1 MRVAEHPVLEFK
13 RGNPHTIVFE
23 GVEVEAFEN
32 ESLAAALWAMG
43 IRELRR
49 TSWGS
54 LGPFCMI
61 GYCSGCLVEVE
72 GRRARACLEP
82 SRPGL
87 RVKKLGEYVPGLVA
101 AEYPGGAEELE
112 VDVMVVGSGPAG
124 LSAAIAAGESGL
136 ETHVFERHFR
146 PGGQL
151 VKQTHKFF
159 GSGELFGGLRGFQIA
174 EELVSRAVEVGV
186 RIHTRAPV
194 IGYFREG
201 FFAVSEAGRL
211 LLVKPRAVVV
221 STGAVERLLPFP
233 GNHLPGVMGAGAA
246 QTLMNEYGV
255 KPGERAVVV
264 GAGNVGLIVS
274 YQLMQAGV
282 RVLAVAEVMPEIG
295 GWLVHAAKIRRL
307 GVPILTRHTVVKAE
321 GEGRLERVVV
331 AAVDERMEPVLGSE
345 KVFDADLLLLAVGLT
360 PESRLLAQIGAR
372 MVWSPELGG
381 YVPYRDE
388 YMETSVPGVYVAGD
402 ASGIEEATT
411 AILTGRVAG
420 YSAALRLL
428 GPRQDLLERREEA
441 LRLLREARR
450 TPFSSKVLRGLE
462 KVVVHVAH

>member
-1 MRVAEHPVLEFK
+1 MRITEHPILKFE
-13 RGNPHTIVFE
+13 RENPHAFVFE
-23 GVEVEAFEN
+23 GVEVEAFEG
-32 ESLAAALWAMG
+32 ESLAAALWAKG
-43 IRELRR
+43 VRELRR

-72 GRRARACLEP
+72 GRRVRACLEP

-87 RVKKLGEYVPGLVA
+87 QVRRLGEFVPA
-101 AEYPGGAEELE
+101 PATEHPGGAEELE

-124 LSAAIAAGESGL
+124 LSAAIASGESGL
-136 ETHVFERHFR
+136 EVHVFERHFR

-159 GSGELFGGLRGFQIA
+159 GSGELFGGMRGFQIA
-174 EELVSRAVEVGV
+174 EKLVASAKEVGV

-194 IGYFREG
+194 LGYFREG
-201 FFAVSEAGRL
+201 FFAASEAGRL
-211 LLVKPRAVVV
+211 LLIKPKAVVV

-307 GVPILTRHTVVKAE
+307 GVPILTRHTVVRAE
-321 GEGRLERVVV
+321 GGEQLERVVV
-331 AAVDERMEPVLGSE
+331 AAVDERMEPVPGTE

-360 PESRLLAQIGAR
+360 PESRLLAQMGAR

-381 YVPYRDE
+381 YVPYRDK

-420 YSAALRLL
+420 YSAAVRLL
-428 GPRQDLLERREEA
+428 GPRRDLLEKREEA
-441 LRLLREARR
+441 LMLLREARR

>member
-1 MRVAEHPVLEFK
+1 VRIAEHPILEFK
-13 RGNPHTIVFE
+13 RENPHTFAFE
-23 GVEVEAFEN
+23 GVEVEAFEG
-32 ESLAAALWAMG
+32 ESLAAALWAKG
-43 IRELRR
+43 VRGLRR
-49 TSWGS
+49 VSWGV

-61 GYCSGCLVEVE
+61 GYCSGCLVEVD
-72 GRRARACLEP
+72 GRRTRACLEP

-87 RVKKLGEYVPGLVA
+87 RVGRIGDYVPRLA
-101 AEYPGGAEELE
+101 AEQPGKAEELE

-124 LSAAIAAGESGL
+124 LSAAIVSGESGL
-136 ETHVFERHFR
+136 DVHVFERHFR

-174 EELVSRAVEVGV
+174 ERLVSRAREVGV

-194 IGYFREG
+194 LGYFKEG
-201 FFAVSEAGRL
+201 FFAVSEGERL
-211 LLVKPRAVVV
+211 LLVKPKAVVV

-274 YQLMQAGV
+274 YQLVQAGV
-282 RVLAVAEVMPEIG
+282 RVLAVVEVMPEIG

-307 GVPILTRHTVVKAE
+307 GVPILTRHTVVRAE
-321 GEGRLERVVV
+321 GGEQLERVVV
-331 AAVDERMEPVLGSE
+331 AAVDERMEPVPGTE
-345 KVFDADLLLLAVGLT
+345 KVFDADLLLLSVGLT
-360 PESRLLAQIGAR
+360 PESRLLAQMGAR

-381 YVPYRDE
+381 YVPYRSE
-388 YMETSVPGVYVAGD
+388 YMETSIPGVYVAGD

-420 YSAALRLL
+420 YSAAVRLL
-428 GPRQDLLERREEA
+428 GPRRNLLEKREEA

-450 TPFSSKVLRGLE
+450 TPFSARVVRGLE
-462 KVVVHVAH
+462 RVIVRVAQ